1 MTAALL
7 AHGGHVAPHGGTE
20 TFAGV
25 VLLLAGAATA
35 LWWAR
40 RRNG

>member
-7 AHGGHVAPHGGTE
+7 AHGGHVAPHGGPEAFTG
-20 TFAGV
+20 AA
-25 VLLLAGAATA
+25 LLLAGAAAA

-40 RRNG
+40 RRSG